1 MGKLALVGLSTALG
15 TTLGAFGVL
24 AGQRIGF
31 LPVPPTPG
39 DPWAANLHS
48 GRSAFDSAVAEEPI
62 GTVSTATPGEDA
74 TTDEG
79 PTVQATTKTSA
90 ATAAAS
96 PGHEAQESPLHYL
109 SVGEVAELLGVTN
122 AELEKA
128 SDLPEPDATVAR
140 TRGWL
145 DSTIERWIGER
156 LAREGGR
163 AES

>member
-15 TTLGAFGVL
+15 TALGAFGAL

-31 LPVPPTPG
+31 VPVPPTPG
-39 DPWAANLHS
+39 DPWAANLQS

-79 PTVQATTKTSA
+79 
-90 ATAAAS
+90 
-96 PGHEAQESPLHYL
+96 PLHYL

>member
-1 MGKLALVGLSTALG
+1 MGKLALVGLGTALG
-15 TTLGAFGVL
+15 TALGAFGAL

-31 LPVPPTPG
+31 VPVPLTPG

-48 GRSAFDSAVAEEPI
+48 GRSAFDSAVAEVPI

-74 TTDEG
+74 TTVEG
-79 PTVQATTKTSA
+79 
-90 ATAAAS
+90 
-96 PGHEAQESPLHYL
+96 PLHYL
-109 SVGEVAELLGVTN
+109 SVGEVAELLGLTN

>member
-15 TTLGAFGVL
+15 TALGAFGAL

-31 LPVPPTPG
+31 VPVPPTPG
-39 DPWAANLHS
+39 DPWAANLQS

-74 TTDEG
+74 TTVEG
-79 PTVQATTKTSA
+79 
-90 ATAAAS
+90 
-96 PGHEAQESPLHYL
+96 PLHYL
-109 SVGEVAELLGVTN
+109 SVGEVAELLGLTN

-145 DSTIERWIGER
+145 DSTIERWRAER